1 MLDKNENSY
10 GSKTGLVCD
19 LTVVKLGKK
28 LRILGYDVEIVKSS
42 NMATIENVVKTK
54 NIKKLLITKSRELA
68 RKLSGILVLS
78 NNVSEQIEEVLSK
91 IQSTARGNP
100 RCSECNAELIEC
112 SKEDIV
118 GKVPTYIFESF
129 ERFKHCPKCGKIF
142 WEGSHFQ
149 LRGIWNLADLKDFKL
164 RRGESK

>member
-42 NMATIENVVKTK
+42 DTTTIEKVIKTNQINK
-54 NIKKLLITKSRELA
+54 TLITKSRKLA

-78 NNVSEQIEEVLSK
+78 NNVSKQIEEVMSK
-91 IQSTARGNP
+91 LQGITRGNP

-112 SKEDIV
+112 SKENV
-118 GKVPTYIFESF
+118 AGKVPTYVFESF
-129 ERFKHCPKCGKIF
+129 EHFKCCPKCGKVF

-164 RRGESK
+164 RRGEPK

>member
-42 NMATIENVVKTK
+42 DTTTIEKVIKTNQINK
-54 NIKKLLITKSRELA
+54 TLITKSRKLA

-142 WEGSHFQ
+142 WEGSHFKF
-149 LRGIWNLADLKDFKL
+149 RGVWNLANTKDFKL